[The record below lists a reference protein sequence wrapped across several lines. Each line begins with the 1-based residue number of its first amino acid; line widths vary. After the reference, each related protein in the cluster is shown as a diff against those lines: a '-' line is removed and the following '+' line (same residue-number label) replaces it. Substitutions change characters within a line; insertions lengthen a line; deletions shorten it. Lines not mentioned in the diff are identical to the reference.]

1 MKENKQFRNENKR
14 KIWLCIGGAVAV
26 LLICVVLVGLIN
38 GQWPWQN
45 NGAGNYTGL
54 PNVGTSEDETIGT
67 DDPTHNT
74 GDIDVTVGVD
84 MPDNDNNSGNSGNSG
99 NSNNSGNSGGNGTSS
114 GNSGGNNNTEI
125 DFDSLL
131 GNTGSSNSGS
141 NTGSNNSGNSSTQT
155 TTPETTAPEATD
167 PQTTVPET
175 TSLVDIDIPID

>member
-14 KIWLCIGGAVAV
+14 KIWLYIGSAVAV

-54 PNVGTSEDETIGT
+54 PTVGTSEEETIGT
-67 DDPTHNT
+67 DNPTFNT
-74 GDIDVTVGVD
+74 ENIDVTIDVD
-84 MPDNDNNSGNSGNSG
+84 IPDNDNNSGNSGNSG
-99 NSNNSGNSGGNGTSS
+99 NSCNSGNSGNSGGNGTGT
-114 GNSGGNNNTEI
+114 GNSGGNSNTDI

-131 GNTGSSNSGS
+131 GAAGNSNSGS

-155 TTPETTAPEATD
+155 TTPETTAPE
-167 PQTTVPET
+167 TTVPET
-175 TSLVDIDIPID
+175 TSLIDIDIPID